1 MKRFFLIILSVLFLT
16 CLLPVIPVS
25 AEGYGDYHAG
35 DIEIINTLIVDHG
48 LNWGIWEK
56 DKPGPPLGWTSRI
69 GWTDEEGPVK
79 RIYSISISGENDFK
93 SKMVDLQGLSTLR
106 FLTIVESSITG
117 INLEG
122 LSLLAEIDLHGNN
135 KLASVKAGG
144 LTSLTQFFSY
154 GGNHLSS
161 LDLSDSLNLS
171 FLNCTGNTH
180 LASLILHDFSNLTQV
195 NLSGTAVTSLDVSK
209 MQDLVSLHCS
219 FCSLTR
225 LKLGSHPFLTDMYC
239 SGNPLGSLDVSGAGA
254 LKQLD
259 CSNCYLTSLKLDKTA
274 PYEGLDVSN
283 NLFPPLPQDAD
294 ITGQE
299 IEWGTG
305 DYNYN
310 PQREKI
316 VAEETPENFTGSG
329 DRGVTFE
336 DPDKETFI
344 CLRQEGEIVDEG
356 NYQVQ
361 AGSTIIILKESY
373 LKTLSVG
380 TYRYTA
386 EWNEHVG
393 SFDLVIGVLGAEET
407 KPTTTLAGNGKD
419 KGIDVPVGEPYNFL
433 PLALMLTGLVLL
445 AAVMHLRTR
454 RQSQGD

>member
-1 MKRFFLIILSVLFLT
+1 VKRFFLIILSVLFLT

-35 DIEIINTLIVDHG
+35 DIEIINTLIEDHG
-48 LNWGIWEK
+48 LDWGIWGEIE
-56 DKPGPPLGWTSRI
+56 PAPPSGWASRI
-69 GWTDEEGPVK
+69 GWTDEEGPVE
-79 RIYSISISGENDFK
+79 RIFSISIFGENDFK

-106 FLTIVESSITG
+106 SLTIEESSITG

-122 LSLLAEIDLHGNN
+122 LSSLMDIDLRNN
-135 KLASVKAGG
+135 KKLAVVNAGG
-144 LTSLTQFFSY
+144 LTSLAQFLSFGS
-154 GGNHLSS
+154 NLLSS

-171 FLNCTGNTH
+171 FLECWGNTH
-180 LASLILHDFSNLTQV
+180 LASVNLDDLSKLTHV
-195 NLSGTAVTSLDVSK
+195 NLSDTAVTSLDVSK
-209 MQDLVSLHCS
+209 MQDLGSLDCS
-219 FCSLTR
+219 SCNLTL
-225 LKLGSHPFLTDMYC
+225 LKLGSHPSLTDLDC
-239 SGNPLGSLDVSGAGA
+239 SRNPLGSLDVSGAGA

-305 DYNYN
+305 DYNYH

-361 AGSTIIILKESY
+361 AGSTIISLKESY
-373 LKTLSVG
+373 L
-380 TYRYTA
+380 
-386 EWNEHVG
+386 
-393 SFDLVIGVLGAEET
+393 
-407 KPTTTLAGNGKD
+407 
-419 KGIDVPVGEPYNFL
+419 
-433 PLALMLTGLVLL
+433 
-445 AAVMHLRTR
+445 
-454 RQSQGD
+454 